1 MGAIKTLE
9 TAKLRELDGKLD
21 KARQDLHEVFAQ
33 AGDDLDASKVK
44 AITVANGSELRDWV
58 NEQSERINALKE
70 ERDQEATA
78 LKAIA
83 ENEKALNDPAEVF
96 ELPGGDRRTGRKSG
110 DEALMKRSVGELA
123 VSKMFDEAGT
133 ARYLKNQEIEI
144 DLPLEK
150 TQQIIKTVMS
160 TGAGWDPE
168 DIRVGRVAFAAT
180 RPAPMVS
187 DLFPIFPFSQ
197 STVKYMKESTFTN
210 SAAEA
215 AESSDG
221 SPQNLA
227 ESALAYTETS
237 DEVRKIGT
245 TLPVTVEQLED
256 VPQLRGIIDQR
267 MRLMLNQRVDLQLL
281 VGNGTA
287 PNISGIHDRGSI
299 NTQAKGADTDQDAV
313 YKAIT
318 ACRVTGFAEP
328 DAAVFHPND
337 WQAIRLT
344 TTADGIYLWGPPSQ
358 SGPETI
364 WGLPT
369 LLTTAETATQ
379 ALVGAFQAHSAVY
392 LRRGITVEV
401 TNSHA
406 SEFIADINRIKM
418 TIRLALAVFREEAF
432 TQVTGL

>member
-1 MGAIKTLE
+1 MGSIKTLE
-9 TAKLRELDGKLD
+9 TAELRQLDGKLD
-21 KARQDLHEVFAQ
+21 KAREDLHQVFTE
-33 AGDDLDASKVK
+33 AGDELDASKVK
-44 AITVANGSELRDWV
+44 AIQVANGSELRDWV
-58 NEQSERINALKE
+58 NQQSERIEDLKGK
-70 ERDQEATA
+70 RDTEAAA

-83 ENEKALNDPAEVF
+83 ENEKALSEPAETF
-96 ELPGGDRRTGRKSG
+96 ELPGVHKGRKAG
-110 DEALMKRSVGELA
+110 DEGLLKHSIGELA
-123 VSKMFDEAGT
+123 VAKMYDAEGQPLFV
-133 ARYLKNQEIEI
+133 KNQEISI
-144 DLPLEK
+144 DLPVEK
-150 TQQIIKTVMS
+150 TQEVIKTVMS

-168 DIRVGRVAFAAT
+168 DIRLGRVAFSAT
-180 RPAPMVS
+180 RPAPMVT

-197 STVKYMKESTFTN
+197 STVVYMAETTFTN
-210 SAAEA
+210 NAAEA

-227 ESALAYTETS
+227 ESALAFTEQS
-237 DEVRKIGT
+237 SEVRKIGT

-256 VPQLRGIIDQR
+256 VPQLRGILDQR
-267 MRLMLNQRVDLQLL
+267 LRLMLNQRMDLQLL

-299 NTQAKGADTDQDAV
+299 NTQAKGGDTDQDAV

-337 WQAIRLT
+337 WQEIRLA

-358 SGPETI
+358 QGADTI
-364 WGLPT
+364 WGLPV
-369 LLTTAETATQ
+369 LQTTAETATQ
-379 ALVGAFQAHSAVY
+379 ALVGAFQAHSAIY

-418 TIRLALAVFREEAF
+418 TMRAALAVFREPAF
-432 TQVTGL
+432 TEVTGL